1 MAMSGL
7 RPPRPP
13 PEATNPMRSSIIFIL
28 SVTTIGCARDDGYQ
42 NLRELPAGAQAIS
55 LLGDTLWSAPQPTEV
70 RTAHEQRLAAAQ
82 QAYDTDRGSA
92 DALIWFGRR
101 TAYLGRYRE
110 AIAIYTRGIE
120 EHPDDARLYRH
131 RGHRYI
137 SVRRFD
143 LAISDLKHA
152 ATLIRGTPDQVEPDG
167 LPNVRNIPTS
177 TLHFNIWYH
186 VGLAYYLT
194 GRFEEASQAYR
205 ECLQVSNNPDAL
217 VATSYWLYMTLRY
230 LGKETEA
237 RRVLGA
243 ITSDMDIIENH
254 SYHRL
259 LLLHQDQLS
268 EENLLNL
275 VSEDDVPLANATVG
289 YGIGKWHALEGRGE
303 DAASTWQTV
312 LSGSQWAAFGYIAAE
327 AEMARKSSE
336 G

>member
-1 MAMSGL
+1 MAISDL
-7 RPPRPP
+7 RPPPP
-13 PEATNPMRSSIIFIL
+13 PEATNPMRSSVILIL
-28 SVTTIGCARDDGYQ
+28 SVTTIGCARDDGYP

-55 LLGDTLWSAPQPTEV
+55 LLGDTLWAPPQPAEV

-82 QAYDTDRGSA
+82 QAYDNDPGSA

-137 SVRRFD
+137 SVRLFD
-143 LAISDLKHA
+143 LAISDLEHA
-152 ATLIRGTPDQVEPDG
+152 ATLIRGTADQVEPDG

-186 VGLAYYLT
+186 RGLAYYLS
-194 GRFEEASQAYR
+194 GRFEEALRAYR
-205 ECLQVSNNPDAL
+205 ECLQVSKNPDAL

-237 RRVLGA
+237 NRVLES

-259 LLLHQDQLS
+259 LLLNQGQLS
-268 EENLLNL
+268 EQNLLNL

-289 YGIGKWHALEGRGE
+289 YGIGKWHALEGRWE
-303 DAASTWQTV
+303 DAARAWQTV

-327 AEMARKSSE
+327 AEIARKASD

>member
-1 MAMSGL
+1 
-7 RPPRPP
+7 
-13 PEATNPMRSSIIFIL
+13 MRSSLILIL
-28 SVTTIGCARDDGYQ
+28 SVTTIGCAKDDGYA

-55 LLGDTLWSAPQPTEV
+55 LLGDTLRAPTQPAEV

-82 QAYDTDRGSA
+82 QAYDNDPGSA

-137 SVRRFD
+137 SVRLFD
-143 LAISDLKHA
+143 LAISDLEHA
-152 ATLIRGTPDQVEPDG
+152 ATLIRGTADQVEPDG

-186 VGLAYYLT
+186 RGLAYYLS
-194 GRFEEASQAYR
+194 GRFEEALRAYR
-205 ECLQVSNNPDAL
+205 ECLLVSKNPDAL
-217 VATSYWLYMTLRY
+217 VATSYWLYMTQTY

-237 RRVLGA
+237 NRVLES

-259 LLLHQDQLS
+259 LLLNQGQLS

-275 VSEDDVPLANATVG
+275 VSEDDVPLANATLG
-289 YGIGKWHALEGRGE
+289 YGIGKWHALEGRWE
-303 DAASTWQTV
+303 DAARAWQTV

-327 AEMARKSSE
+327 AEIARRASDE
-336 G
+336 